1 MENKP
6 INSSPDMVRFASV
19 LQVITNR
26 PSAFKNEKSMADIV
40 RDLNSLQ
47 KYDYHPV
54 ADTITNNNT
63 TINVIAEES
72 KVRDLIASIKER
84 SKQRW

>member
-1 MENKP
+1 MSDKP
-6 INSSPDMVRFASV
+6 SNSSPDMVRFASV

-26 PSAFKNEKSMADIV
+26 PNAFKNEKSMADIV
-40 RDLNSLQ
+40 RELNSLQ
-47 KYDYHPV
+47 KYDYNPV

-84 SKQRW
+84 SNQR

>member
-1 MENKP
+1 MADKP
-6 INSSPDMVRFASV
+6 KLTSPDLVRYDDVISV
-19 LQVITNR
+19 IAGYPQYFKDEKGMAVIIRNI
-26 PSAFKNEKSMADIV
+26 S
-40 RDLNSLQ
+40 SLQ

-84 SKQRW
+84 SNQR

>member
-1 MENKP
+1 MADKP
-6 INSSPDMVRFASV
+6 SNSSPDMVRFASV

-26 PSAFKNEKSMADIV
+26 PNAFKNEKSMADIV

-84 SKQRW
+84 SNQR